1 MTTTPDPTAPDR
13 AASGTAG
20 SDRVASLTGHAD
32 TDALVAEACQLI
44 WAVREDD
51 HKQVAGVL
59 AAATAKSGGDPVRA
73 AQLLA
78 VVLAGMC
85 PDDITPCEAFAWRLD
100 PDAYHRM
107 RAQGVPAL
115 GAANALRIRTDSRT
129 VA

>member
-1 MTTTPDPTAPDR
+1 MTAHASQF
-13 AASGTAG
+13 AASM
-20 SDRVASLTGHAD
+20 TGHTD
-32 TDALVAEACQLI
+32 TDALVAEASQLI

-51 HKQVAGVL
+51 QDQVAGIF
-59 AAATAKSGGDPVRA
+59 AAATAKAGGDPVRA

-78 VVLAGMC
+78 LVLAGMC
-85 PDDITPCEAFAWRLD
+85 PDDITPREAFAWRLD

-115 GAANALRIRTDSRT
+115 GAANAIRIRTDSRT